1 MHVLA
6 NDDDDG
12 SNDASDLVEER
23 SSLAQPM
30 NSHEEAVSIGEK
42 KDLPLKPI
50 LEHPKFLQNLVMCQN
65 KRSKKE
71 SDVIFGFRMMNYIYL
86 KFIVFFA

>member
-30 NSHEEAVSIGEK
+30 NSHEAVKNEK
-42 KDLPLKPI
+42 KKGSSKPI
-50 LEHPKFLQNLVMCQN
+50 LKLSSSTSSFFTPAFKYDRL
-65 KRSKKE
+65 
-71 SDVIFGFRMMNYIYL
+71 ITYI
-86 KFIVFFA
+86 

>member
-23 SSLAQPM
+23 SSLSEPM
-30 NSHEEAVSIGEK
+30 NSHEAVKNEKKKK
-42 KDLPLKPI
+42 KDLPNP
-50 LEHPKFLQNLVMCQN
+50 F
-65 KRSKKE
+65 
-71 SDVIFGFRMMNYIYL
+71 
-86 KFIVFFA
+86 

>member
-30 NSHEEAVSIGEK
+30 NSHEAVKNEK
-42 KDLPLKPI
+42 KKRNFQTHFKSQI
-50 LEHPKFLQNLVMCQN
+50 LSHLLH
-65 KRSKKE
+65 
-71 SDVIFGFRMMNYIYL
+71 VIIFYPCF
-86 KFIVFFA
+86 

>member
-42 KDLPLKPI
+42 KDLPLKPL
-50 LEHPKFLQNLVMCQN
+50 LEHLLLHFLPVLLSMT
-65 KRSKKE
+65 
-71 SDVIFGFRMMNYIYL
+71 D
-86 KFIVFFA
+86 

>member
-23 SSLAQPM
+23 SSLAKPM
-30 NSHEEAVSIGEK
+30 KSHEAVKNEK
-42 KDLPLKPI
+42 KKKGSSKPI
-50 LEHPKFLQNLVMCQN
+50 LKPDPLIFLFFN
-65 KRSKKE
+65 
-71 SDVIFGFRMMNYIYL
+71 VIIFYPCF
-86 KFIVFFA
+86 

>member
-30 NSHEEAVSIGEK
+30 NSHEAVKNEK
-42 KDLPLKPI
+42 KNFKSQI
-50 LEHPKFLQNLVMCQN
+50 LSHLLH
-65 KRSKKE
+65 
-71 SDVIFGFRMMNYIYL
+71 VIIFYPCF
-86 KFIVFFA
+86 

>member
-23 SSLAQPM
+23 SSLAEPM
-30 NSHEEAVSIGEK
+30 NSHEAVKNEK
-42 KDLPLKPI
+42 KKKRIFQTHFQAKSSHLPL
-50 LEHPKFLQNLVMCQN
+50 LQRHHFLPVLLSMT
-65 KRSKKE
+65 
-71 SDVIFGFRMMNYIYL
+71 D
-86 KFIVFFA
+86 

>member
-42 KDLPLKPI
+42 KGSSFLNPI
-50 LEHPKFLQNLVMCQN
+50 LEHLLLHFLPVLLSMT
-65 KRSKKE
+65 
-71 SDVIFGFRMMNYIYL
+71 D
-86 KFIVFFA
+86 

>member
-30 NSHEEAVSIGEK
+30 NSHEAVKNEK
-42 KDLPLKPI
+42 KKRIFQTHFKARSSHLPL
-50 LEHPKFLQNLVMCQN
+50 LQRHHFLPVLLSMT
-65 KRSKKE
+65 
-71 SDVIFGFRMMNYIYL
+71 D
-86 KFIVFFA
+86 

>member
-23 SSLAQPM
+23 SSLAQPR
-30 NSHEEAVSIGEK
+30 NSHEEAERK
-42 KDLPLKPI
+42 KDPLLLNPFSSR
-50 LEHPKFLQNLVMCQN
+50 L
-65 KRSKKE
+65 
-71 SDVIFGFRMMNYIYL
+71 IFGFFTRAFKYDRLIPYAFVVL
-86 KFIVFFA
+86 Q

>member
-30 NSHEEAVSIGEK
+30 NSHEAVKNEK
-42 KDLPLKPI
+42 KKRIFQTHFKALIFMSSFLPL
-50 LEHPKFLQNLVMCQN
+50 LLSMTDWLLTHL
-65 KRSKKE
+65 
-71 SDVIFGFRMMNYIYL
+71 
-86 KFIVFFA
+86 

>member
-23 SSLAQPM
+23 SSLAQPR
-30 NSHEEAVSIGEK
+30 NSHEEPERK
-42 KDLPLKPI
+42 KDPLLLNPFSSR
-50 LEHPKFLQNLVMCQN
+50 L
-65 KRSKKE
+65 
-71 SDVIFGFRMMNYIYL
+71 IFGFFTRAFKYDRLIPYAFVVL
-86 KFIVFFA
+86 Q

>member
-23 SSLAQPM
+23 SSLAQPR
-30 NSHEEAVSIGEK
+30 NSHEEPERKEGSSAAE
-42 KDLPLKPI
+42 PI
-50 LEHPKFLQNLVMCQN
+50 FKQAHLRFFTRAFKYDRLIPYAFVVLQ
-65 KRSKKE
+65 
-71 SDVIFGFRMMNYIYL
+71 
-86 KFIVFFA
+86 

>member
-30 NSHEEAVSIGEK
+30 NSHEAVKNEK
-42 KDLPLKPI
+42 KKRI
-50 LEHPKFLQNLVMCQN
+50 FQTHFKSQRSFL
-65 KRSKKE
+65 
-71 SDVIFGFRMMNYIYL
+71 IFFMSSFFTPAFKYDRLITYA
-86 KFIVFFA
+86 FIVLQ

>member
-30 NSHEEAVSIGEK
+30 NSHEAVKNEK
-42 KDLPLKPI
+42 K
-50 LEHPKFLQNLVMCQN
+50 
-65 KRSKKE
+65 KRIFQTHFKALIFN
-71 SDVIFGFRMMNYIYL
+71 VIIFYPCF
-86 KFIVFFA
+86 

>member
-23 SSLAQPM
+23 SSLAPQPR
-30 NSHEEAVSIGEK
+30 NSHEEPERK
-42 KDLPLKPI
+42 KDPLLLNPFSSR
-50 LEHPKFLQNLVMCQN
+50 L
-65 KRSKKE
+65 
-71 SDVIFGFRMMNYIYL
+71 IF
-86 KFIVFFA
+86 VFYPCF

>member
-30 NSHEEAVSIGEK
+30 NSHEAVKNEK
-42 KDLPLKPI
+42 KKGILKARS
-50 LEHPKFLQNLVMCQN
+50 FL
-65 KRSKKE
+65 
-71 SDVIFGFRMMNYIYL
+71 IFFMSSFFTPAFKYDRLITYA
-86 KFIVFFA
+86 FIVLQ

>member
-30 NSHEEAVSIGEK
+30 NSHEAVKNEK
-42 KDLPLKPI
+42 KKKRIFQTHFKSQI
-50 LEHPKFLQNLVMCQN
+50 LL
-65 KRSKKE
+65 
-71 SDVIFGFRMMNYIYL
+71 IFFMSSFFTPAFKYDRLITYA
-86 KFIVFFA
+86 FIVLQ